1 MSATR
6 LNLVEETYRNAVT
19 LFESKHTKSEDKKK
33 WLSDKNTLHDVEAA
47 LLAAKA
53 SYDARTNSRART
65 YINKVSAGIM
75 YYGNVM
81 DMLAQ
86 HHPEY
91 VSLGWGTMKLIFVL
105 VLNHEELVTELA
117 KALAKIS
124 DILPRTQLQLVLYPT
139 EEMKRVVE
147 ELYALLI
154 LFYQRALKW
163 YQANKLKHIA
173 SALLKPFRL
182 EFGDLIERIN
192 TQARSVESLAI
203 TMAHQEIRSIFGL
216 VQQCLSEQRA
226 LRLEQSKVTSVV
238 TDSQWSQIQTLRFL
252 ASMKEMLMS
261 HQTVNSGM
269 LLNAQRM
276 TRENQI
282 ALMIAATSLPLILGP
297 NESLR
302 RRIALCSRRQFGLS
316 MDLDKF
322 LMAPAL
328 KAWSSESRSSLLIVS
343 GTLST
348 RSETLV
354 TGTYITELIRSSKAP
369 ILWALKGSNEAKFM
383 NSTSDLFKYLA
394 MQALQL
400 NPTAISERV
409 SSNFNAALVA
419 SATTEEDWLRI
430 LENVVSILPTLFI
443 VIEADL
449 LGSASTDKVQVQKL
463 LELLQNF
470 VRKHTA
476 PPIKIAF
483 FNYRKAKALSNVM
496 SSSQND
502 RTHVLSLTRVML
514 GPSEQKKVV
523 KLRFALRH
531 QHASAFQQR
540 LKRQASTSLPKSNCG
555 LDEAAGV

>member
-1 MSATR
+1 MSATG
-6 LNLVEETYRNAVT
+6 LSLVEETYQNAVT
-19 LFESKHTKSEDKKK
+19 LFKSKYTRSEDMKK

-53 SYDARTNSRART
+53 SYDVRANSRARR
-65 YINKVSAGIM
+65 YLNKVSAGIM

-81 DMLAQ
+81 DMLVQ

-124 DILPRTQLQLVLYPT
+124 DTLPRTQLHLVLYPT
-139 EEMKRVVE
+139 EDMKRVVE

-163 YQANKLKHIA
+163 YQANKFKHIA

-182 EFGDLIERIN
+182 EFADLVERIN
-192 TQARSVESLAI
+192 PQARSIESVAI
-203 TMAHQEIRSIFGL
+203 TMAHQEIRSIYSL

-238 TDSQWSQIQTLRFL
+238 TDSQWSQTQTLRFL

-261 HQTVNSGM
+261 HDARKSNSFDDRG
-269 LLNAQRM
+269 RFF
-276 TRENQI
+276 
-282 ALMIAATSLPLILGP
+282 ALDPRS

-316 MDLDKF
+316 MDLDKL

-328 KAWSSESRSSLLIVS
+328 KAWSLESRSSLLIVS

-348 RSETLV
+348 RPETLV

-369 ILWALKGSNEAKFM
+369 ILWTLKGSNEAKFM

-400 NPTAISERV
+400 NPNAISERV

-463 LELLQNF
+463 LELLQSF

-476 PPIKIAF
+476 PAIKIAF

-523 KLRFALRH
+523 KLRFALRR

-540 LKRQASTSLPKSNCG
+540 LKRQASTSPPESNRG
-555 LDEAAGV
+555 LDEAAEV